1 MTTTLQTIESQDF
14 ALGDLFGQFFVV
26 PNFQREYVW
35 GTEEVRQLLEDINSE
50 FSASDRDPD
59 SEYFIGTIVTCTT
72 DDGVYQLIDGQQRM
86 TTAYLVLCA
95 VRDYLKKMKAEEIQ
109 ALTPQIAAASIDKQ
123 GRDIFRYRVA
133 LQYEDSCGV
142 LEAIAKGEELPNSR
156 SGTRSVRNIVNAYEV
171 IRSFLE
177 EQFKDERAVRRLY
190 AYFTKNVKLIRVKTI
205 SIAHALK
212 IFETINDR
220 GVGLDSMDLLKNL
233 IFMQANMEEFDKLKK
248 RWQRVVDVLDKAR
261 EKPLRF
267 LRYFIFARYDVDR
280 LREEE
285 IYDWFRLNEEKCGYR
300 REPFTFVDELTAT
313 AEAYT
318 MFAKGMDADGTP
330 NRYLANIR
338 AMSGAARQ
346 HLILLL
352 AGRYLSDD
360 LFTKLC
366 EEIENLFFAYVI
378 TREPTRE
385 FERKFAQWTKHLR
398 TVHSKAD
405 LQEFLHGYF
414 RPEKKRLAERFQLA
428 MLQLREDSLQKYRL
442 RYVLAKLT
450 QYVNEEAWGAET
462 QGDLEKILDG
472 TIHIEHV
479 LPQNPSKEAL
489 AEFDKPEEADDYIGR
504 LGNLTLAEEPINC
517 SLGNQPFSAKRP
529 VYKNSNF
536 LLTRLL
542 SGKVSVGK
550 NTAVDRA
557 TDGFPIFDQWSSGT
571 VSARQQ
577 SLATLAQQVWGMP
590 QVLFV

>member
-1 MTTTLQTIESQDF
+1 
-14 ALGDLFGQFFVV
+14 
-26 PNFQREYVW
+26 
-35 GTEEVRQLLEDINSE
+35 
-50 FSASDRDPD
+50 
-59 SEYFIGTIVTCTT
+59 
-72 DDGVYQLIDGQQRM
+72 
-86 TTAYLVLCA
+86 
-95 VRDYLKKMKAEEIQ
+95 
-109 ALTPQIAAASIDKQ
+109 
-123 GRDIFRYRVA
+123 
-133 LQYEDSCGV
+133 
-142 LEAIAKGEELPNSR
+142 
-156 SGTRSVRNIVNAYEV
+156 
-171 IRSFLE
+171 
-177 EQFKDERAVRRLY
+177 
-190 AYFTKNVKLIRVKTI
+190 
-205 SIAHALK
+205 
-212 IFETINDR
+212 
-220 GVGLDSMDLLKNL
+220 
-233 IFMQANMEEFDKLKK
+233 
-248 RWQRVVDVLDKAR
+248 
-261 EKPLRF
+261 
-267 LRYFIFARYDVDR
+267 
-280 LREEE
+280 
-285 IYDWFRLNEEKCGYR
+285 
-300 REPFTFVDELTAT
+300 
-313 AEAYT
+313 
-318 MFAKGMDADGTP
+318 
-330 NRYLANIR
+330 
-338 AMSGAARQ
+338 MSGAARQ

-462 QGDLEKILDG
+462 QGDLEKFLDG